1 MITVWTDDCS
11 MALCIADS
19 LLLNKFE
26 LDPKHLRYMFHMW
39 LYHGLNNGG
48 RDVSIG
54 LGGNIKISMD

>member
-1 MITVWTDDCS
+1 

-19 LLLNKFE
+19 LIINNYEFN
-26 LDPKHLRYMFHMW
+26 PKHIRYMFHMW

-48 RDVSIG
+48 REHSIG